1 MTVLKHRQRADT
13 FEAEIQ
19 TRQMRVFAL
28 FLIGLVLA
36 AVLLIIMYKVQVP
49 VLLPVE
55 IDVIDEQTIAVHLAD
70 PYQPTVP
77 VKEAVL
83 YLSDTSEPIQVEI
96 VGVKEEPENVLVISL
111 PSQISSERIPNYG
124 SIQLGTEPLIRRVIR
139 LR

>member
-36 AVLLIIMYKVQVP
+36 AALLVIMYRVQVP

-55 IDVIDEQTIAVHLAD
+55 INLIDEQTIAVHLAD
-70 PYQPTVP
+70 PYQPAVP

-83 YLSDTSEPIQVEI
+83 YLNDVQEPLQVEVI
-96 VGVKEEPENVLVISL
+96 EVKTEPDGVLIIRL
-111 PSQISSERIPNYG
+111 PSQISGERIPNYG